1 MSDLRPKTYFYLSSF
16 VSTILLIPIFVNSN
30 IGSDWDS
37 YALIGTY
44 KNYLISGIYFPS
56 RPPGFP
62 LYEFLIGSLIKYS
75 EYLAITAEQTLI
87 IFQFFLLISLN
98 YLIYKFFNKSKTF
111 NYLIYLII
119 VCSPVYLISGFSVI
133 DYVLGSLFGFSS
145 IYYLLYKKS
154 INPLIISLLL
164 TGAITTRLSNLIFL
178 FVIVLYLFLND
189 KNKRLAIVITFTT
202 VLFSSLIYFIFYE
215 NLFSFYKS
223 TGVYDNWSDLL
234 CIFNLTNTGHTL
246 VGRIGRF
253 VLKQIPYLG
262 TLGALVL
269 AANITK
275 FKIDLKNK
283 NLYLFLVFLLFEL
296 SFLRLPTEEG
306 HLLPAFIAFMM
317 LLSTDKKNILT
328 VIFITVLLSNFV
340 DLKFYSVDEVDGAS
354 SIDITFDIADGFLI
368 EDFKERNQKGEEKEF
383 HYNNSQITLNT
394 AWLSGCPNNER

>member
-1 MSDLRPKTYFYLSSF
+1 M
-16 VSTILLIPIFVNSN
+16 
-30 IGSDWDS
+30 
-37 YALIGTY
+37 
-44 KNYLISGIYFPS
+44 
-56 RPPGFP
+56 
-62 LYEFLIGSLIKYS
+62 
-75 EYLAITAEQTLI
+75 
-87 IFQFFLLISLN
+87 
-98 YLIYKFFNKSKTF
+98 
-111 NYLIYLII
+111 
-119 VCSPVYLISGFSVI
+119 
-133 DYVLGSLFGFSS
+133 
-145 IYYLLYKKS
+145 
-154 INPLIISLLL
+154 LL

-234 CIFNLTNTGHTL
+234 CIFNLTNTDHAL

-340 DLKFYSVDEVDGAS
+340 DLKFYSVDEVDSAS

-368 EDFKERNQKGEEKEF
+368 ENFEERNQKGEEKEF